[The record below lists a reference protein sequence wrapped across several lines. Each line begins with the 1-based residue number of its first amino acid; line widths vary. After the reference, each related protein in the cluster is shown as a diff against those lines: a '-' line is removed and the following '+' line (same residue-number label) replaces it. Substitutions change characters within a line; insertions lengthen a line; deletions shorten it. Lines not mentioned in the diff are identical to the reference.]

1 MLITIK
7 LIVAAVPVTNNLE
20 LRRKLP
26 SLAIRTP
33 KMTARYTMTPVFI
46 FGKKKRERKEIKCER
61 SRL

>member
-1 MLITIK
+1 MTIK

-46 FGKKKRERKEIKCER
+46 FGKKKNRKKR
-61 SRL
+61 D